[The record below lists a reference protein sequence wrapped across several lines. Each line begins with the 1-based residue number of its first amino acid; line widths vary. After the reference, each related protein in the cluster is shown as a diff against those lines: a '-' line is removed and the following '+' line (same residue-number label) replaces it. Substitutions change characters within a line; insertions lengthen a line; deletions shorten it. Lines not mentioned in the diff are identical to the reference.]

1 MLCASLF
8 LSLSSLLVHRSHT
21 QGCDTSAPT
30 IELPSGNGTIGDDP
44 ESVRWGL
51 SIGVG
56 TPPQQIIAAINPWV
70 FPAPFTL
77 RVRRRGRVD
86 WNLWLW
92 GSQRE
97 CTGRISQDNCIW
109 FRGGVFN
116 EKQSSS
122 WVPTEIPDVYDFRP
136 SGNQMHI
143 NSPWGNETI
152 TLLKPD
158 TTVASV
164 PLYSP
169 KTGKPPQGSIGLGR
183 ASSFLDVL
191 AAQKK
196 IASRTWS
203 LFWGWQG
210 LEASH
215 QMKGNL
221 VLGGYDGA
229 KIKGNNFTRD
239 FVDVKECTSE
249 LMVYV
254 KQIYITT
261 WYGDRTDVYKSS
273 GSTLNACLRP
283 DISPISLPDHVFNNF
298 KRNLPGKYLG
308 PANGIYDDSIVHDS
322 KDIFRGNLT
331 FTLDSGLSIT
341 VPNHQLVLPNVVINR
356 DGHQTFAND
365 SRVIPIHNAGRQGV
379 FLGQS
384 FLSSAYIHVN
394 NDLKR
399 FSIWQAYPTEETDI
413 VGVAAG
419 ACDPDPAND
428 SGYANPGSKLVRGAI
443 AGIVI
448 GVVAGIALVGLA
460 IWFLVWR
467 KRKRTQNQ
475 DAQLSKAH
483 SQAIAAAQPKNRV
496 PELDDTGLSNP
507 TSGTAKYDPGGMGGK
522 YVSEMPASPL
532 PQSQETPVELPADN
546 VRHADGRV

>member
-1 MLCASLF
+1 MLCASL
-8 LSLSSLLVHRSHT
+8 LSLSWLLILQSHA
-21 QGCDTSAPT
+21 QECDTSVPT
-30 IELPSGNGTIGDDP
+30 IELPIGNGTIGDDQ

-56 TPPQQIIAAINPWV
+56 TPPQQIVAAINP
-70 FPAPFTL
+70 
-77 RVRRRGRVD
+77 D
-86 WNLWLW
+86 WNNSWLW

-97 CTGRISQDNCIW
+97 CTGRISPDNCIW

-116 EKQSSS
+116 EKESSS
-122 WVPTEIPDVYDFRP
+122 WVPTEIPDVYDFRA
-136 SGNQMHI
+136 SGKQRQI

-158 TTVASV
+158 TTVESV

-169 KTGKPPQGSIGLGR
+169 KAGEPPQGSIGLGR

-191 AAQKK
+191 TAQKK

-221 VLGGYDGA
+221 VLGGYDRA
-229 KIKGNNFTRD
+229 KIKGDNFTRD
-239 FVDVKECTSE
+239 FVDAKECTSE

-261 WYGDRTDVYKSS
+261 WYGDRTDVYESS
-273 GSTLNACLRP
+273 GSTLNACIRP
-283 DISPISLPDHVFNNF
+283 DLSPISLPDPIFNNF
-298 KRNLPGKYLG
+298 KRSLPGKYLG
-308 PANGIYDDSIVHDS
+308 PADGIYDDSIVHDS

-341 VPNHQLVLPNVVINR
+341 VPNHQLVLPNIVINR

-365 SRVIPIHNAGRQGV
+365 SRVIPIHNAGRQGAS
-379 FLGQS
+379 LGQS

-394 NDLKR
+394 NDLKK
-399 FSIWQAYPTEETDI
+399 FSIWQANPTEETDL
-413 VGVAAG
+413 VGVAA
-419 ACDPDPAND
+419 ASCDPDSAND
-428 SGYANPGSKLVRGAI
+428 SSSENSGSKLGGGAI

-448 GVVAGIALVGLA
+448 GVVAGIALAGLA
-460 IWFLVWR
+460 IWFLIW
-467 KRKRTQNQ
+467 RKRTQNQ
-475 DAQLSKAH
+475 DAQLSQAH
-483 SQAIAAAQPKNRV
+483 SQAVVAAELKKRV

-507 TSGTAKYDPGGMGGK
+507 ASGAAKCDSGVMGGT
-522 YVSEMPASPL
+522 YVGEMPTPSPL
-532 PQSQETPVELPADN
+532 PQTQETPVELPADN
-546 VRHADGRV
+546 VRQADGPV